1 VNVALALKVLII
13 ELVAVIKKLNV
24 PALLLVER
32 SISSCMLTESN
43 IIEDERAFPFE
54 RVTL

>member
-1 VNVALALKVLII
+1 VNVALELKVLII

-32 SISSCMLTESN
+32 SKSSCMLTESN
-43 IIEDERAFPFE
+43 IIEDGRTFPFE
-54 RVTL
+54 KVTV